1 MSFITIE
8 YYIFLLF
15 VVLLTYAIRI
25 KFRWVILLFASYLFY
40 ASIHIEYSIVMLTST
55 VIAYFTA
62 IMMYRFKNWSI
73 LFFCIGI
80 LTDLSLLF
88 FFKYFGFFLENVNL
102 LFGSDFDTNYS
113 IAQNIILPIGISF
126 YTFQSLSYTIDVY
139 KRKREPERHFGY
151 YALYISFFPQ
161 LVAGPIER
169 SAYLIPQLK
178 KKVTPAFNYLIQG
191 GKLIIWGLFKKIVI
205 ADTIGTFVN
214 YVFSNTSE
222 YNSLEI
228 ALSVYAFAFQ
238 VYFDFS
244 GYTNIAIGSAKIF
257 GIDLSMNFNS
267 PLTSRTLT
275 ELWTKWHITLM
286 NFFTSYIFRPLIKSG
301 RLFRK
306 WNSAAIL
313 IVFFISGLWHGAS
326 WNFVLF
332 GLVNGIAIIIE
343 RKTKFARKIRQRN
356 KKRNLSFFFNLVL
369 IFYSLT
375 ILSFSS
381 IWFKTDTFDQG
392 IDILTRIGNFSFGNT
407 NIWTVSYIIMLMLIG
422 MAADYLRKNYLSTPV
437 EIIKH
442 NYIRLTI
449 YVILIV
455 MIMLYSYNDEVTF
468 IYYQF

>member
-15 VVLLTYAIRI
+15 AVLLTYVIKI
-25 KFRWVILLFASYLFY
+25 KFRWAILLFASYLFY

-62 IMMYRFKNWSI
+62 IMMSRLEKGRVF
-73 LFFCIGI
+73 FFCLGI

-102 LFGSDFDTNYS
+102 LFGADLDTNYS
-113 IAQNIILPIGISF
+113 IAKNIILPIGISF

-139 KRKREPERHFGY
+139 RRKREPERHFGY

-169 SAYLIPQLK
+169 SEFLIPQLK
-178 KKVTPAFNYLIQG
+178 NKVIPAFNHFRQG

-205 ADTIGTFVN
+205 ADTIGQYVDH
-214 YVFSNTSE
+214 VFSNPSG
-222 YNSLEI
+222 YNSLET

-244 GYTNIAIGSAKIF
+244 GYSNIAIGSAKMF

-286 NFFTSYIFRPLIKSG
+286 AFFTTYIFRPLIKSG
-301 RLFRK
+301 RFLHK
-306 WNSAAIL
+306 WSSGAIL

-332 GLVNGIAIIIE
+332 GLINGVVIIIE
-343 RKTKFARKIRQRN
+343 RKTKFARKIRQHQR
-356 KKRNLSFFFNLVL
+356 KKNLSFVFNVLL
-369 IFYSLT
+369 IFYTLT

-381 IWFKTDTFDQG
+381 IWFKTGTFNEG
-392 IDILTRIGNFSFGNT
+392 IDILKHIGNLSFDNT
-407 NIWTVSYIIMLMLIG
+407 HIRTFTYVIMLMLIG
-422 MAADYLRKNYLSTPV
+422 MVADYLRKNYLSTPL

-442 NYIRLTI
+442 HYSRLTI

-455 MIMLYSYNDEVTF
+455 MIVLYGSNNEVTF